1 MQNERSVILKQDVNI
16 ADNDY
21 DESINGPFRSS
32 GHSQISSSLPSSIHP
47 AMEGNLFFN
56 THQSALNNKTRSEE
70 EEEEEKGGVNRG
82 AGDTNGS
89 ESFVTVSEN
98 GRKRRDEGN
107 RRDGMDEGKRRDEGN
122 GRDGMDGREA
132 PQLSMKDAI
141 EAQLK
146 ARALRGIVND
156 KTTTD
161 TITDEMRY
169 SRDTINTQTVSG
181 NGKNNHTGQGN
192 FSEENINKLDSM
204 LTATVRPEVSRT
216 SRNGEQDSTVKSAIK
231 SSTQSNSKAKGD
243 IFASLFDDP
252 HSMFSDE
259 LNKNTSTA
267 STSRSSSGR
276 DAFADGPLQSTDTT
290 MKECGR
296 CDLLDS
302 KQLLKSQLQQ
312 QLQQQQQ
319 QQQKQQQQK
328 KSKSTS
334 EQAHQRPAAHQGKDP
349 YTTSGAPQHTS
360 SNFSSFPPSSYSAP
374 QMGTKNLDSKI
385 ISSQSIAHATEN
397 SNKNNEFSNQK
408 IPSSIHP
415 DSTVSRD
422 VSTVKK
428 KPVKKASLFDDD
440 PIFGDIPV
448 VKESSSKPTSTSTHA
463 TASTPSSASTST
475 LSHAAIHSMDSG
487 KPTVDFDLG
496 SKQLAGGFDHSGYGI
511 RSDSSGSKVG
521 DGTIVPIGGSAQVMR
536 SVYNASNAI
545 NSSSTASTPV
555 INNNN
560 TTTTTNTT
568 SDTSTSTNSV
578 NMDSEN
584 VLEENRN
591 SSYLKNIPPL
601 SANNFLPLNPGVQIP
616 QGSVPAPVPVPIP
629 SLGVKNNPLKKMG
642 LKSKSLFEDDDDDNN
657 NLFSDFSSTNIKSDS
672 SKNSLTSGNAA
683 SKEPSL
689 YQSKKSNSLFGDD
702 DDEDVF
708 RTSIKNA
715 SNSKTKKSSEKLFDD

>member
-1 MQNERSVILKQDVNI
+1 MQNERTGILKQSVNI
-16 ADNDY
+16 ADNNY
-21 DESINGPFRSS
+21 DASINGPFRSS
-32 GHSQISSSLPSSIHP
+32 GHSQLSSLSPSSIHP
-47 AMEGNLFFN
+47 ATEEKLLFN

-70 EEEEEKGGVNRG
+70 EEEEEEVEVEVNRG
-82 AGDTNGS
+82 AGDTNSS

-98 GRKRRDEGN
+98 GRNRMDVRNRGDGMDEGN
-107 RRDGMDEGKRRDEGN
+107 RRDD
-122 GRDGMDGREA
+122 RDGMNGREA

-146 ARALRGIVND
+146 ARALRGIIND

-169 SRDTINTQTVSG
+169 CRDIMNTQTVSTY
-181 NGKNNHTGQGN
+181 GKNNQTGQGN
-192 FSEENINKLDSM
+192 FSEDNINKLDSM
-204 LTATVRPEVSRT
+204 LSAAVRPDVSWT
-216 SRNGEQDSTVKSAIK
+216 SRNGEQDSTVKSAVK
-231 SSTQSNSKAKGD
+231 SSTQSNSKAKED

-259 LNKNTSTA
+259 LNKNTS
-267 STSRSSSGR
+267 STSSRRSSSGR
-276 DAFADGPLQSTDTT
+276 DVFADSPLQSADTT
-290 MKECGR
+290 MKEYGR
-296 CDLLDS
+296 SNLLDS

-319 QQQKQQQQK
+319 QQQKQSQ
-328 KSKSTS
+328 SMS
-334 EQAHQRPAAHQGKDP
+334 EQAHQRPAAQQGKDP
-349 YTTSGAPQHTS
+349 YNTSGAPQHTS

-374 QMGTKNLDSKI
+374 QMGTKNLDSNI

-408 IPSSIHP
+408 IPSNIQP

-448 VKESSSKPTSTSTHA
+448 VKESSSKPTSTSTSTHA
-463 TASTPSSASTST
+463 SASTPSSASTST

-511 RSDSSGSKVG
+511 RSDSSGSKGG
-521 DGTIVPIGGSAQVMR
+521 DGTIVPIGGSAQVMS

-545 NSSSTASTPV
+545 NSSSTASTAV

-568 SDTSTSTNSV
+568 SNTSTSTNSV
-578 NMDSEN
+578 NMDAEN

-591 SSYLKNIPPL
+591 SSYLKNIPPP
-601 SANNFLPLNPGVQIP
+601 SPNNFLPLNPGVQIP

-629 SLGVKNNPLKKMG
+629 SLGVRNNPLKKMG
-642 LKSKSLFEDDDDDNN
+642 LKSKSLFDDDDDNDN
-657 NLFSDFSSTNIKSDS
+657 DLFSDFSSTNIKSDI

-702 DDEDVF
+702 DDEDIF

-715 SNSKTKKSSEKLFDD
+715 SKSRTKKSSEKLFDD